1 MDYEE
6 LKKLILDK
14 TKSFPQYKERAIQE
28 LVRAK
33 IAYSDGINLVE
44 ELNKLKSENNLS
56 DGYIIPFFLG
66 LYEEPKEI
74 KPIELKQTKSGGG
87 GGLDIDTDLS
97 TAGKPLVKQFLEKKY
112 GKDRIC
118 SVGTYRTIGLASAI
132 KDILRYR
139 KVNFSISNKFCSELN
154 NELSFEEN
162 MSSYQKNHPDLYH
175 IYEQYK
181 PDLDFVPKICN
192 MIRSVGKHAGGLM
205 ILDSP
210 IYECLPVVRPQ
221 GELATAFCESGSLQE
236 LDELGYIKFDMLAIS
251 QLDTIDQALDMAEE
265 EGFFKIEDDDGIIKI
280 VSKAYLLEKGITE
293 EEINN
298 VER

>member
-6 LKKLILDK
+6 RKKLIIDK
-14 TKSFPQYKERAIQE
+14 TKSIPQYKERAMQE
-28 LVRAK
+28 LIKNK

-118 SVGTYRTIGLASAI
+118 SLGTYGTKGLASAI
-132 KDILRYR
+132 KDIVKYR
-139 KVNFSISNKFCSELN
+139 KLN
-154 NELSFEEN
+154 L
-162 MSSYQKNHPDLYH
+162 
-175 IYEQYK
+175 
-181 PDLDFVPKICN
+181 
-192 MIRSVGKHAGGLM
+192 
-205 ILDSP
+205 
-210 IYECLPVVRPQ
+210 
-221 GELATAFCESGSLQE
+221 
-236 LDELGYIKFDMLAIS
+236 
-251 QLDTIDQALDMAEE
+251 
-265 EGFFKIEDDDGIIKI
+265 
-280 VSKAYLLEKGITE
+280 
-293 EEINN
+293 
-298 VER
+298 